1 MFFFLMEEKF
11 HLILSDVEGVAIKEE
26 FRCYVMNF
34 LCLLFLLNENVL
46 QCKIALVIFFIRVMC
61 VLL

>member
-1 MFFFLMEEKF
+1 MLKDKFFFFLMEEKF

-34 LCLLFLLNENVL
+34 LCLLFLLNENVSS
-46 QCKIALVIFFIRVMC
+46 V
-61 VLL
+61 